1 MKKLYEVPRNSF
13 VKTDEGKGRTFHFHH
28 IDGAYSLCRDVD
40 GNIVHLSASTEVQV
54 VPKPVAWALNV
65 EPFDHLIWVGDHITL
80 ADAKRAVAVAL
91 GYA

>member
-1 MKKLYEVPRNSF
+1 MNL
-13 VKTDEGKGRTFHFHH
+13 
-28 IDGAYSLCRDVD
+28 
-40 GNIVHLSASTEVQV
+40 
-54 VPKPVAWALNV
+54 VAWALNV